1 MQEPMKLTFMGSCP
15 QGLSR
20 GPGLSFYRPLRGR
33 LGAGTPTP
41 DQPQGWA
48 QELWSLGFR
57 QQWPLSLAGQPE
69 LRGLAPLKVFSLPAW
84 VPGPVLLW
92 SGVYADSALDC

>member
-1 MQEPMKLTFMGSCP
+1 MSF
-15 QGLSR
+15 
-20 GPGLSFYRPLRGR
+20 FYRPLRGR
-33 LGAGTPTP
+33 LGAGTPIP

-69 LRGLAPLKVFSLPAW
+69 FQGLAPLKVVRGLFSLLAW
-84 VPGPVLLW
+84 VPGLVLLW